1 MKQQI
6 IVSGL
11 GGQGALTL
19 TRLLAEAAAAAGL
32 SVITSETHGM
42 AQRGGTVISMIKVGA
57 FRGPLIPGGEADRG
71 LFLHPKNLAVHRF
84 YLRTGAAVFVNT
96 DLPGDYLNLDAR
108 SLAAAHGL
116 PPVAANLILLGFAA
130 AKGGLFAG
138 PEILAEMIAAKTP
151 ERFREASLKAFQLG
165 LAAAPAASEPGS
177 RGLHRENQ
185 NPPLPKGD
193 FKTPL

>member
-42 AQRGGTVISMIKVGA
+42 AQRGGTVISMIKVGP
-57 FRGPLIPGGEADRG
+57 FRGPLIPAGEADRG
-71 LFLHPKNLAVHRF
+71 LFLHPKNLAVHRS
-84 YLRTGAAVFVNT
+84 YLREGGAVFVNAAV
-96 DLPGDYLNLDAR
+96 PGDYLSVDAR
-108 SLAAAHGL
+108 ALAAAHGL

-130 AKGGLFAG
+130 GKGGLFAG
-138 PEILAEMIAAKTP
+138 PTLLAEMIAAKTP
-151 ERFREASLKAFQLG
+151 ERFREASLRAFQVG
-165 LAAAPAASEPGS
+165 LAAAA
-177 RGLHRENQ
+177 
-185 NPPLPKGD
+185 
-193 FKTPL
+193 